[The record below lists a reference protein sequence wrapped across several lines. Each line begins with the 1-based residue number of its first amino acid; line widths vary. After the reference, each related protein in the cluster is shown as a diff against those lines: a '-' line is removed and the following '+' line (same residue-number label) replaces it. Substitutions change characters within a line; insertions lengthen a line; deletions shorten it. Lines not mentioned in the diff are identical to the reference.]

1 MRYILFLLFSANII
15 SASAQINLLREATK
29 KANKLIKS
37 EEPLTASEVSDGLL
51 EALIQGSK
59 RSVQLASAEDGFNNN
74 SLIRIPFPEEAKNMR
89 SSLIKLG
96 MTDQIKKF
104 ETSINTAAEL
114 ASKEALEILISVI
127 KSMSIDDAFA
137 ILKGNENAATQY
149 LEKQTS
155 SDLYVKFKPII
166 KSAITEVEVT
176 KYWNALARRYNSLPL
191 TKKINPDLEEY
202 VTARTIEGLFLLIA
216 QEEKNI
222 RRNPQARVSALLQK
236 VFN

>member
-1 MRYILFLLFSANII
+1 MRYILFLLFSANLINV
-15 SASAQINLLREATK
+15 SAQINLLKEATK

-37 EEPLTASEVSDGLL
+37 EKPLTTSEVSDGLM

-59 RSVQLASAEDGFNNN
+59 RSVQLASAKDGFNNN
-74 SLIRIPFPEEAKNMR
+74 HLIRIPFPQEAKNMK

-96 MTDQIKKF
+96 MEDQIKNF
-104 ETSINTAAEL
+104 ELSINTAAEL
-114 ASKEALEILISVI
+114 ASNEALDILISVI

-137 ILKGNENAATQY
+137 ILKGNDNAATQY

-155 SDLYVKFKPII
+155 IDLHIKFKPII
-166 KSAITEVEVT
+166 KIAIAEVEVT
-176 KYWNALARRYNSLPL
+176 KYWNTLARRYNSLPL
-191 TKKINPDLEEY
+191 TKKINPDLDEY
-202 VTARTIEGLFLLIA
+202 VTTRAIQGLFLLIA

-222 RRNPQARVSALLQK
+222 RINPQARVSALLKK